1 MKKIV
6 LNKDLYFESKF
17 YTMSDVVNNVCSEYV
32 LDVVK
37 EFTTTL
43 IEDMRETR
51 YDADGDVA
59 FRLIV
64 EGYSDEDIAN
74 MKFEIYDVSADI
86 NEGLRAEVIREY
98 NSKEVSLEEVQ
109 KLLNNITLPEQ
120 SSVTRAVEGLK
131 IEEKYYTEDEE
142 VIEYAK
148 EYEPLDCDCYPG
160 ECTCEP
166 SWSYNYSRPI
176 GVRTI
181 EREYKREYLV
191 LDLIEK
197 DEDDELFM

>member
-98 NSKEVSLEEVQ
+98 NSKEASLEEVQ

-148 EYEPLDCDCYPG
+148 EYEPLDCDCDC
-160 ECTCEP
+160 ECTHEIT
-166 SWSYNYSRPI
+166 WSYDYSRPV
-176 GVRTI
+176 GVRI
-181 EREYKREYLV
+181 VEREYTENYLV

>member
-148 EYEPLDCDCYPG
+148 EYEPLDCDCDC
-160 ECTCEP
+160 ECTHEIT
-166 SWSYNYSRPI
+166 WSYDYSRPV
-176 GVRTI
+176 GVRI
-181 EREYKREYLV
+181 VEREYTENYLV